1 MEHQLKR
8 RALSAAIFAGA
19 VIGSSCSGGAS
30 GDSSGSSPLTTI
42 PETATLSADA
52 GGVQVN
58 GVDVPA
64 GGTQPV
70 QLDEPVV
77 VGDQARGVLRVG
89 DLEFLLLPKSNMRLV
104 GWNRPAVDSWLES
117 GQLQVT
123 LDPNADPRLHLE
135 TSTNVV
141 LRPLQKG
148 TKFYACQTDPNIP
161 KPATCLF
168 VFTGEVE
175 WEAKG
180 DVKTFHAGEGTFAF
194 HGDPASPASC
204 PSLHDFDEWLQA
216 ALYNKTEQD
225 LGGLVGGS
233 PPCTAGLPS
242 ESTASSAATPAPPV
256 PTLGGT
262 QPATTPR
269 RPRPPSPPPTTGSPG
284 PPAPPEATPPT
295 PEPTPPTPEPT
306 PPTPEPPVDS
316 TEPPVDSTAPTPPT
330 PAPPVDTTQPPI
342 P

>member
-1 MEHQLKR
+1 MEQQLKR

-19 VIGSSCSGGAS
+19 VIGSGCSGGAS
-30 GDSSGSSPLTTI
+30 GDAGGSSPLTTI
-42 PETATLSADA
+42 PESATLSADA

-64 GGTQPV
+64 GGSRPV

-77 VGDQARGVLRVG
+77 VGDQARGLLRVD

-104 GWNRPAVDSWLES
+104 SWDRPAVRSWLES
-117 GQLQVT
+117 GQLEVT
-123 LDPNADPRLHLE
+123 LDPDADPRLHLE

-148 TKFYACQTDPNIP
+148 TKFYACQSDPNIAE
-161 KPATCLF
+161 PATCLF

-180 DVKTFHAGEGTFAF
+180 DVKTFHAGEGTFAL

-204 PSLHDFDEWLQA
+204 PSLSAFDEWLQA
-216 ALYNKTEQD
+216 ALYNKAEQD
-225 LGGLVGGS
+225 LGGLVGHS
-233 PPCTAGLPS
+233 PPCTTGLTS

-256 PTLGGT
+256 PTTVGGT
-262 QPATTPR
+262 QPGTTPR
-269 RPRPPSPPPTTGSPG
+269 RPRPPQTSGSPA

-306 PPTPEPPVDS
+306 PPTPEP
-316 TEPPVDSTAPTPPT
+316 TPPTPEPTPPT
-330 PAPPVDTTQPPI
+330 PEPTPPTPVDTTQPPSI